1 MAEQHLFGALGD
13 GAEHHPINAL
23 SPSDLFD
30 ALSKGWT
37 DFTEHPTHYMMLVII
52 YPIVGL
58 VMARMVAGQDL
69 LPLLFPLVS
78 GFALVGPIVA
88 VGLYEL
94 SRRKEKGESHNVRD
108 ALNIVHS
115 PSFPAIVYLSLVLGT
130 VYVFWIVAA
139 QAIYLSLFGSW
150 VPDSIGILINQV
162 LTTSEG
168 QMLILVGCGV
178 GFLFALF
185 VLAIAAMSFPML
197 VDKPV
202 GAVVAIQT
210 SVRTL
215 IANPIT
221 MLMWG
226 FMVAALLLVGMA
238 PAFLGLAVVMPV
250 LGHAS
255 WHLYRKAVV
264 K

>member
-1 MAEQHLFGALGD
+1 MAEQQLFGAVD
-13 GAEHHPINAL
+13 DHVEDHPINKIT
-23 SPSDLFD
+23 SNDLFD
-30 ALSKGWT
+30 ALSSGWT

-58 VMARMVAGQDL
+58 VIARMVAGQDL

-94 SRRKEKGESHNVRD
+94 SRRKEQGESHSVRD
-108 ALNIVHS
+108 AINVVRS
-115 PSFPAIVYLSLVLGT
+115 PSFPSIVYLSLVLGG
-130 VYVFWIVAA
+130 VYVTWIVAA
-139 QAIYLSLFGSW
+139 QFIYLALFGSW
-150 VPDSIGILINQV
+150 TPESIGTLMNQV
-162 LTTSEG
+162 LTTAEG

-185 VLAIAAMSFPML
+185 VLAVAAVSFPML

-202 GAVVAIQT
+202 GAVVAIRT

-215 IANPIT
+215 MTNPFT
-221 MLMWG
+221 MLLWG
-226 FMVAALLLVGMA
+226 FMVAALLVVGMV